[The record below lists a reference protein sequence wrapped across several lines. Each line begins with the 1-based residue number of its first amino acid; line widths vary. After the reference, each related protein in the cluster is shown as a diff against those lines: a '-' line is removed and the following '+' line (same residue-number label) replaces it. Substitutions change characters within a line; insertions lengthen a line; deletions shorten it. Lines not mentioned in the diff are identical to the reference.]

1 LKDEKGK
8 AGANQEGGEERKEGE
23 EWKGGRKDE
32 RK

>member
-1 LKDEKGK
+1 MKKERK

>member
-1 LKDEKGK
+1 MKKERK
-8 AGANQEGGEERKEGE
+8 AGANQEGGEERNEGE